1 MSWILPLLVRLVPA
15 LLIAVGSV
23 PIPASSV
30 AATESA
36 TVFAYHRIG
45 QDDPAGVGITTERFE
60 EHIEELKK
68 RRYSVLPLEEVVERL
83 RDGTSLPDR
92 TVAITIDDAYRSVY
106 EIAWPKLRA
115 AGLPFTVFVS
125 TDPIDTGNANYMT
138 WDQLREMKQ
147 AGVTIG
153 AKSRGHAH
161 LVERLRRDAR
171 ASVVYGHGRLNAE
184 LGEAPRL
191 FAYPHG
197 EYSLMLRGIAI
208 DVGYLAALGQ
218 HSGVIDEGTDPYAL
232 PRFTLNERYG
242 GIDRF
247 RLIANALPLSATDV
261 LPVDPVL
268 GENPPAFGFTV
279 AEEIGGLGKLACF
292 ASNVGRVRHET
303 LERRVE
309 VRLDRPFPAGRS
321 RINCTMPGPDDRWR
335 WLGRMFVV
343 PR

>member
-1 MSWILPLLVRLVPA
+1 MSWILPLLIRLLPA
-15 LLIAVGSV
+15 VSIAVCGV
-23 PIPASSV
+23 LIVASSAV
-30 AATESA
+30 AAESA
-36 TVFAYHRIG
+36 TVFGYNRVG
-45 QDDPAGVGITTERFE
+45 QADAAGVGITTERFD
-60 EHIEELKK
+60 EHIEELEKS
-68 RRYSVLPLEEVVERL
+68 RYAVLPLDEIVERL
-83 RDGTSLPDR
+83 RDGRALPDR
-92 TVAITIDDAYRSVY
+92 AIAITIDDAYRSVY
-106 EIAWPKLRA
+106 SVVWPKLRA

-138 WDQLREMKQ
+138 WDQLRELKS

-153 AKSRGHAH
+153 AKSRGHDH
-161 LVERLRRDAR
+161 LVERLRREAR
-171 ASVVYGHGRLNAE
+171 ASVVYGHGRLTAE

-197 EYSLMLRGIAI
+197 EYSLALREIAI
-208 DVGYLAALGQ
+208 DVGYLAAVGQ
-218 HSGVIDEGTDPYAL
+218 HSGVIDPGTDPYAL

-268 GENPPAFGFTV
+268 GDNPPAFGFTV
-279 AEEIGGLGKLACF
+279 AEEIGGLAKLACF
-292 ASNVGRVRHET
+292 ASNVGQVRHET

-309 VRLDRPFPAGRS
+309 VRLDQPFPAGRS